1 MILVLKKHAIW
12 HELDD
17 DNGPKNEKIRGFISL
32 FLRNNE
38 KKNLKKKISPDP
50 VSDLQML
57 ISFCKIL
64 TLRPPLFEKKCK

>member
-17 DNGPKNEKIRGFISL
+17 DNGPKNEKIRGSISL

-38 KKNLKKKISPDP
+38 KKK
-50 VSDLQML
+50 
-57 ISFCKIL
+57 
-64 TLRPPLFEKKCK
+64 FEKKKSPLIL

>member
-17 DNGPKNEKIRGFISL
+17 DNGPKNEKIMVPFLL

-64 TLRPPLFEKKCK
+64 TLHPPIFKQKM